1 MSSNSK
7 ATVRMIAA
15 SFAAGATAM
24 VLVGLV
30 APVAFKG
37 GLEVTEAMAA
47 QHESQRPVIELD
59 VAAVNAQLAEAERSM
74 DASRAETEAAI
85 SRLDRLSGR

>member
-7 ATVRMIAA
+7 TTVRMIAA

-37 GLEVTEAMAA
+37 GLEVSEAMAA
-47 QHESQRPVIELD
+47 QRENQRPVVELD
-59 VAAVNAQLAEAERSM
+59 VAAVQAQLAEAQRTME
-74 DASRAETEAAI
+74 ASRAQTEAAI
-85 SRLDRLSGR
+85 DRLDRLSGR